1 MQNYGKFVGFP
12 VNSAL
17 FGLVIYSN
25 AHCNHA
31 MAAKLPTISGRG
43 EVNYTSID
51 PKQLRQYQ

>member
-43 EVNYTSID
+43 EVKNS
-51 PKQLRQYQ
+51 LSSSRLNEA